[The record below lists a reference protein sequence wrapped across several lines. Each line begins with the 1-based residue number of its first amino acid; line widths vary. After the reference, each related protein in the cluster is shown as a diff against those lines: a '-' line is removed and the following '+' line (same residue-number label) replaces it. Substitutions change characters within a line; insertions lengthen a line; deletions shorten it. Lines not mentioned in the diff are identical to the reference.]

1 MIRLAAVVVLA
12 VELGGGF
19 STATATV
26 VSTTEQSMIIELH
39 VGVEVEATSVVAHFA
54 LPGEEQITIP
64 LLFRSGEDYGV
75 TTELRPANYQVVF
88 EAIGEQSVLSEPAS
102 LTDLGADLESAGIS
116 VDGEEDEGFSAGT
129 QSWLWLGVALGAAS
143 LSALAFWVLGGGKK
157 DDDPKA
163 DEQSEPDRKKDDD
176 PTADEQSE
184 PDGEPDP
191 APTVD
196 TSG

>member
-1 MIRLAAVVVLA
+1 MVVLA

-26 VSTTEQSMIIELH
+26 VSTTEQSMVIELH

-64 LLFRSGEDYGV
+64 LLPRSGEDYGV

-88 EAIGEQSVLSEPAS
+88 EALGDEPALSDPVS
-102 LTDLGADLESAGIS
+102 LVDLGADLESAGVE
-116 VDGEEDEGFSAGT
+116 VDENGDEGFSADT

-143 LSALAFWVLGGGKK
+143 LSALAFWVLGAGRKEETAE
-157 DDDPKA
+157 DAPRPEPE
-163 DEQSEPDRKKDDD
+163 DEE
-176 PTADEQSE
+176 
-184 PDGEPDP
+184 EPDP
-191 APTVD
+191 APAGDVP
-196 TSG
+196 

>member
-1 MIRLAAVVVLA
+1 MIRLAAIVVLA

-64 LLFRSGEDYGV
+64 MLLRSGEDYGV
-75 TTELRPANYQVVF
+75 TTELKPANYQVVF
-88 EAIGEQSVLSEPAS
+88 EALGDEPAVSDPVS
-102 LTDLGADLESAGIS
+102 LADLGADLESAGIP
-116 VDGEEDEGFSAGT
+116 VDDDEDEGFSAGT

-143 LSALAFWVLGGGKK
+143 LSALAFWVLGAGKK
-157 DDDPKA
+157 DETPEA
-163 DEQSEPDRKKDDD
+163 VRQPEPEQ
-176 PTADEQSE
+176 
-184 PDGEPDP
+184 EPDP
-191 APTVD
+191 APTGD
-196 TSG
+196 AP